1 MELHIRCFQYSNPNV
16 FTSGVPKGQDCLYF
30 RETFDNIFLVNGVSN
45 LTNCVLCAS
54 IVTLLSDK

>member
-1 MELHIRCFQYSNPNV
+1 MELHRCFQYSNPNI
-16 FTSGVPKGQDCLYF
+16 FTSDVSLGHDCLYF

-45 LTNCVLCAS
+45 IVCG